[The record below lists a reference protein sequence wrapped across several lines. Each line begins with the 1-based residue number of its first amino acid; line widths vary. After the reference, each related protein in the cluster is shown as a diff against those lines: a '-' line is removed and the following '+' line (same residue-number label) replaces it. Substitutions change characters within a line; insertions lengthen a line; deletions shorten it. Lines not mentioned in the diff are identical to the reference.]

1 MTETIQFQPPAGAAF
16 LNALLKGAAQVM
28 FQGNALTGVFFLS
41 GILWG
46 AIAEGQPSVFIGAVV
61 GLVVSTFTGYALN
74 QPKSDGTEG
83 VWGFNGI
90 LVGCAFPTFLADT
103 PLMWPALILCA
114 ALTTWVRTGFNN
126 VMEAWKVNSFTF
138 PFVFC
143 TWLFLLAA
151 RMFHGMPPEYLSAP
165 ELSMH
170 WGGDIDLSAGSLIVG
185 WLKGISQVFLLNSWV
200 TGVLFLIGLYLSNK
214 WAALWAAVGSAVAL
228 GVVLLYQGAGSD
240 IANGLY
246 GFSPVL
252 TGIALGCT
260 FYRPN
265 KRTAVWALLGIVVT
279 VFIQG
284 ATDMLTLPFGLPSL
298 TAPFCIATWLFLL
311 PMYRFDEKVPNHS
324 HWHKHNNL

>member
-1 MTETIQFQPPAGAAF
+1 MTENIQSQQPTTAGYIRAM
-16 LNALLKGAAQVM
+16 LKGAGQVM
-28 FQGNALTGVFFLS
+28 FQGNILTGLFFLL

-46 AIAEGQPSVFIGAVV
+46 AIAGGQPSVFIGAVV
-61 GLVVSTFTGYALN
+61 GLTVSTLTGYMLN
-74 QPKSDGTEG
+74 QPKSDGAEG

-90 LVGCAFPTFLADT
+90 LVGCAFPTFLANT
-103 PLMWPALILCA
+103 PQMWFALILCA

-126 VMEAWKVNSFTF
+126 VMAPWKTNSFTF
-138 PFVFC
+138 SFVFC
-143 TWLFLLAA
+143 TWIFLLAA

-165 ELSMH
+165 ELDLH
-170 WGGDIDLSAGSLIVG
+170 WGTGIDLSVGSLIVY

-200 TGVLFLIGLYLSNK
+200 TGILFLIGLYLSNK
-214 WAALWAAVGSAVAL
+214 WAALWAAIGSAVAL
-228 GVVLLYQGAGSD
+228 LMVLVYQGVGSD

-265 KRTAVWALLGIVVT
+265 KRTAVWALLGILVT

-284 ATDMLTLPFGLPSL
+284 AMDMLMLPFGIPTL

-311 PMYRFDEKVPNHS
+311 PMYQFDEKVPNHS
-324 HWHKHNNL
+324 HWHKR